1 MPVSVRPYRME
12 TKMQNVTLNPALV
25 STREALRNS
34 WRRSAGE
41 TVQLVARNG
50 SVRLPS
56 RVDSVNTGA
65 VILGAL
71 TFFVEQ
77 WGVSVESAKAE
88 LVTRWLDMLDDP
100 NFPGVDLGRIDYV
113 LDLNTL
119 VTGEWME

>member
-1 MPVSVRPYRME
+1 MKNA
-12 TKMQNVTLNPALV
+12 TINPALV

-41 TVQLVARNG
+41 TVQLVAKNG

-56 RVDSVNTGA
+56 RVDDVNTGA

-71 TFFVEQ
+71 TFYVEQ

-88 LVTRWLDMLDDP
+88 LVTRWLDVLDDP
-100 NFPGVDLGRIDYV
+100 NMPGVDLARVDYV
-113 LDLNTL
+113 LELNTL

>member
-1 MPVSVRPYRME
+1 
-12 TKMQNVTLNPALV
+12 MQNVDLNPALV
-25 STREALRNS
+25 DTREALRNS
-34 WRRSAGE
+34 WRRSAGK
-41 TVQLVARNG
+41 TVQLVAKNG

-56 RVDSVNTGA
+56 RVDDVNTGA
-65 VILGAL
+65 VVLGAL
-71 TFFVEQ
+71 TFFIEQ

-100 NFPGVDLGRIDYV
+100 NFPGVDLGRVDYV